1 MGKMNKL
8 SVTAMVAMAMVAS
21 SVHADE
27 RQELRAQDKLSYSI
41 GLEVARNFK
50 KNESQFDPDMVLR
63 GMQDG
68 LAGERPQ
75 LSEKEFRK
83 VIAEFQNQMRQ
94 RIASNSRV
102 LAADNRKKAEEFLQN
117 NKSKDG
123 VRMLA
128 GGVQYKVLQAGQGAQ
143 PLDSDGVQI
152 KYRGTLLSGIQF
164 DGTEGDRPGTAKL
177 YDLFNG
183 LRAGI
188 KQMNVGSHWTL
199 WIPPQ
204 MAYGERGV
212 GSDIG
217 PNELLVY
224 DLELVGLVPVKQ

>member
-1 MGKMNKL
+1 MNKL
-8 SVTAMVAMAMVAS
+8 IAIALVTIAMIPMGARAE
-21 SVHADE
+21 E
-27 RQELRAQDKLSYSI
+27 RQELRDQDKLSYSI
-41 GLEVARNFK
+41 GMEVARNFK
-50 KNESQFDPDMVLR
+50 KNESPLKPDMVLR

-83 VIAEFQNQMRQ
+83 VIAEFQNQVRQ
-94 RIASNSRV
+94 RMASNSRI
-102 LAADNRKKAEEFLQN
+102 LAADNRKKAEEFLQKN
-117 NKSKDG
+117 QNKEG
-123 VRMLA
+123 VMMLA

-143 PLDSDGVQI
+143 PQDADGVQI
-152 KYRGTLLSGIQF
+152 KYRGTLLNGTQF

-188 KQMNVGSHWTL
+188 KNMSVGSHWTL

-224 DLELVGLVPVKQ
+224 DLELVGLVPSKQ

>member
-1 MGKMNKL
+1 MGKLKKL
-8 SVTAMVAMAMVAS
+8 SVVAMVAMAGVAMS
-21 SVHADE
+21 AQADE
-27 RQELRAQDKLSYSI
+27 RQELREQDKLSYSI

-50 KNESQFDPDMVLR
+50 KNESQFDPGVVMR

-68 LAGERPQ
+68 LTGDRPQ
-75 LSEKEFRK
+75 LLEKEFRK
-83 VIAEFQNQMRQ
+83 VIAEFQNQVRQ
-94 RIASNSRV
+94 RMASNARI
-102 LAADNRKKAEEFLQN
+102 LAVDNRKKAEEFLQN
-117 NKSKDG
+117 NKAKEG
-123 VRMLA
+123 VLMLA
-128 GGVQYKVLQAGQGAQ
+128 GGVQYKVLRDGQGAQ
-143 PLDSDGVQI
+143 PLESDGVQI
-152 KYRGTLLSGIQF
+152 KYRGTLLNGTQF

-188 KQMNVGSHWTL
+188 KQMKVGSHWTL

-224 DLELVGLVPVKQ
+224 DLELVGLVPLKQ

>member
-1 MGKMNKL
+1 MNMTKKWGIA
-8 SVTAMVAMAMVAS
+8 SMVAMAMMTMSA
-21 SVHADE
+21 HADE
-27 RQELRAQDKLSYSI
+27 RQELREQDKLSYSI

-50 KNESQFDPDMVLR
+50 RNESQFEPAMVLR

-68 LAGERPQ
+68 LSGERPQ

-83 VIAEFQNQMRQ
+83 VIAEFQNQVRQ
-94 RIASNSRV
+94 RMASNTRV
-102 LAADNRKKAEEFLQN
+102 LTVENRKKAEEFLQN
-117 NKSKDG
+117 NKAKEG
-123 VRMLA
+123 VLMLA
-128 GGVQYKVLQAGQGAQ
+128 GGVQYKVLRAGQGAQ
-143 PLDSDGVQI
+143 PQDADGVQI
-152 KYRGTLLSGIQF
+152 KYRGTLLNGTQF

-188 KQMNVGSHWTL
+188 KQMKVGSHWTL

-224 DLELVGLVPVKQ
+224 DMELVGLVPSKQ